1 MKKINMLLIG
11 FFVLL
16 FAPSYVNATV
26 SANISVSC
34 NNVVVGSTTTCVVRG
49 TAVAGEV
56 TGIEASFGI
65 SPGATIE
72 SVSAASGWD
81 VLSNSTTNIYYT
93 AGASNLKNTFDIA
106 TLNVRGTQAGTI
118 SLRVYDIKINDE
130 NYSTISLQEKS
141 TSFAATNPV
150 AQTPTQNAKPKVTQK
165 PQVVPQSSTTTTIA
179 APTELKLDSVT
190 VGDFEVTYN
199 EGKYYATVNYDT
211 ESVEVTATAN
221 PNITIIGQ
229 GLRTLTT
236 GKNIVELILR
246 NEAGQ
251 SASIQVV
258 ITKPEDTNDY
268 STYLT
273 SLKVVDYKLD
283 FNRDVNEYT
292 LYVPSTVKELYVIA
306 ESDNVDVS
314 IMGAGL
320 QTLKSGNNDL
330 YIRVQYGTKATNE
343 YIIHVKRSYNSVIM
357 LVAIGLLS
365 ASLIGFGVFY
375 YLKQKKNKILSVEE
389 KNKILAEANR
399 TVASSKENAQLN
411 GQSVVTP
418 RTIDVAPTQVTEVKV
433 PTNPVTVATS
443 AVKPQVAP
451 QVAPQQV
458 RVVTTNPQ
466 PTEVR
471 QVNTG
476 VQPHQIVINT
486 GEIKNNQ

>member
-16 FAPSYVNATV
+16 IAPSYVNAI

-141 TSFAATNPV
+141 TSFSVTNPV
-150 AQTPTQNAKPKVTQK
+150 AQTPTNNAKPKVTQK

-236 GKNIVELILR
+236 GKNVVELILR

-399 TVASSKENAQLN
+399 TVANSKENAQLN

-443 AVKPQVAP
+443 AVRPQVAP